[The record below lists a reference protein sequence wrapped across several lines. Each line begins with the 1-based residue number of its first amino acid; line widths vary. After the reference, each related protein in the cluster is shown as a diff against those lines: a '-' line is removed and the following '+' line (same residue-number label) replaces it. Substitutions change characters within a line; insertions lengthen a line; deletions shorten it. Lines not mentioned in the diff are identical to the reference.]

1 VTTLRKWFESH
12 KYHIN
17 LPNGKIGMVS
27 ASGYSS
33 SGQEERLEDKFTYY
47 DSTIHTVFSFDPVSL
62 KATVVS
68 EEPMAI
74 QSS

>member
-1 VTTLRKWFESH
+1 
-12 KYHIN
+12 

-62 KATVVS
+62 KATIVS

-74 QSS
+74 